1 MPEDIK
7 QEDAPKKEAGI
18 RTMKTDVTEY
28 LKETKPSLL
37 SILTKEMKSEELA
50 EEPGY
55 KLKAKPRWLPLFS
68 ALAAILLLA
77 GGGYWAFTRFGE
89 VGGGGGGGGGES
101 IVPLRPVFASEKTK
115 TVLAR
120 DAKDLLRNLQ
130 LLGED
135 LERDGLVTKIDM
147 RMREGEGAVSL
158 IPEIFFSAIGAEPPA
173 EFSANHTSALHLFL
187 YSDRGVPRFVLLLVS
202 RNGARSLQQMLFWE
216 PAIQRDLEAL
226 FLGRLPESAVGVFTD
241 KSYRNINYRFLSLS
255 RSEDFGVGYFL
266 FGVKNYLVITTSE
279 KAIEAVISR
288 LFEAN

>member
-1 MPEDIK
+1 MENN
-7 QEDAPKKEAGI
+7 QEPTQENTPQKGPGI
-18 RTMKTDVTEY
+18 RTMKTDIAEY

-37 SILTKEMKSEELA
+37 SILTKEMKPEEWA
-50 EEPGY
+50 APSGY
-55 KLKAKPRWLPLFS
+55 ALKAKPRWFPLFS
-68 ALAAILLLA
+68 ALAAILLFA

-89 VGGGGGGGGGES
+89 WGGGGGES

-130 LLGED
+130 LLGDD

-147 RMREGEGAVSL
+147 RMREGESAVSL
-158 IPEIFFSAIGAEPPA
+158 MPKTFFSAIGAEPPA
-173 EFSANHTSALHLFL
+173 EFYANHTSALHPFL

-216 PAIQRDLEAL
+216 PTIQRDWEAL

-241 KSYRNINYRFLSLS
+241 KSFRNINYRFLSLS

-279 KAIEAVISR
+279 KAIEVVISR